1 MKAPSSQ
8 AIELISS
15 MSSQGYTPK
24 QIKDL
29 MFDGSYLRHKG
40 ISKALSSEIYTF
52 MLENWEAVSFYCRSS
67 K

>member
-1 MKAPSSQ
+1 MKKPSSQ
-8 AIELISS
+8 AIELIAT
-15 MSSQGYTPK
+15 MSTMGYTPK

-29 MFDGSYLRHKG
+29 MCDASYLRLKG